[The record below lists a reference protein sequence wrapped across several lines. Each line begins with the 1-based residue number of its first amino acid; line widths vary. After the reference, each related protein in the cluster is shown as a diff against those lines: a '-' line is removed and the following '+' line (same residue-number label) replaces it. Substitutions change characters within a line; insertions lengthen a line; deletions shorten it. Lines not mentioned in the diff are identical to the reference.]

1 MKSYNDE
8 YEERQDLQKSLDG
21 IGIEYLHCSSCAYI
35 YVEGKMV
42 YDVSKSDMMPSGD
55 CEIFFPLNEFDIM
68 SEKRWCDTRWFANK
82 LAQSMKLMK
91 IDHMSRC
98 QS

>member
-8 YEERQDLQKSLDG
+8 YEEREDLEKSLDG
-21 IGIEYLHCSSCAYI
+21 IGIEYLHCSTCAYI

-55 CEIFFPLNEFDIM
+55 CEIFFPLNQVAIM

-82 LAQSMKLMK
+82 LAQSMKFWK
-91 IDHMSRC
+91 IDDMSRC